1 MDQLD
6 SIIDQLAAP
15 AREQLT
21 GRRTF
26 LRGAAGLGLTLP
38 AALGLKS
45 TLAQD
50 DGTPTPAEGHDGG
63 YVGSHGDTG
72 GGTGSAT
79 PAPLTVIPF
88 QRYDPM
94 LPAVQPGEKQI
105 NLTVVDNIVQEIA
118 PNVQFAGWTFNSTIP
133 GPLLRVVEGDTVNVN
148 FSVSEGANWHS
159 LDFHAA
165 QTPPDVNYRSIGPGQ
180 ELNYSYTANFPGSFM
195 YHCGTPPVLM
205 HIGAGMYSGIIV
217 DPKEGWAPAQEIGL
231 IQSEFYLNPPVEGET
246 VRLPDYNRMFEQK
259 LDYVVF
265 NGHAT
270 QYVDEPIKVKA
281 GEPIRIFV
289 VNAGPNVFCTFHV
302 VGAIFDAAYF
312 NANPKNKLV
321 GQQSMS
327 IGPGDGMCVE
337 LTLHE
342 PGIYPAVNHAF
353 GHAAHGAI
361 ALLHAE

>member
-63 YVGSHGDTG
+63 YVGSHGDTA
-72 GGTGSAT
+72 GGTGAAT

-133 GPLLRVVEGDTVNVN
+133 GPLLRVVEL
-148 FSVSEGANWHS
+148 SLIHISEP
-159 LDFHAA
+159 
-165 QTPPDVNYRSIGPGQ
+165 TRPY
-180 ELNYSYTANFPGSFM
+180 
-195 YHCGTPPVLM
+195 
-205 HIGAGMYSGIIV
+205 
-217 DPKEGWAPAQEIGL
+217 
-231 IQSEFYLNPPVEGET
+231 
-246 VRLPDYNRMFEQK
+246 
-259 LDYVVF
+259 
-265 NGHAT
+265 
-270 QYVDEPIKVKA
+270 
-281 GEPIRIFV
+281 
-289 VNAGPNVFCTFHV
+289 
-302 VGAIFDAAYF
+302 
-312 NANPKNKLV
+312 
-321 GQQSMS
+321 
-327 IGPGDGMCVE
+327 
-337 LTLHE
+337 
-342 PGIYPAVNHAF
+342 
-353 GHAAHGAI
+353 
-361 ALLHAE
+361 